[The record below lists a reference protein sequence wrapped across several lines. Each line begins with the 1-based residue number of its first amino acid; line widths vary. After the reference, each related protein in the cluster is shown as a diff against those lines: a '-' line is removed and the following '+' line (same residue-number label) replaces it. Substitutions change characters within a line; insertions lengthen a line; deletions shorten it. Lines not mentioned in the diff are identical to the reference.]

1 MIAEK
6 EMAKTTPRAAM
17 IAPETRAAEEGGG
30 GHRGVRGMGRVYGGF
45 PAYGK
50 RMESVWNPY
59 GT

>member
-1 MIAEK
+1 MMAEK

-17 IAPETRAAEEGGG
+17 MTPESAPRRRVAAVIGGVL
-30 GHRGVRGMGRVYGGF
+30 RGF

-50 RMESVWNPY
+50 RMENVWVPY